1 VSHYLECETKID
13 SFSPQSRAFGFGE
26 RTMVFK
32 KRSENGGKIHE
43 DINTRGRP
51 LKKDQKTLTRREA
64 KDKEMLTLARKLKPG
79 AQVALKEA
87 LKILNND
94 KASEAAKLKAAEIY
108 LKYFHLTVDKLY
120 QPSGADELP
129 EEEMKIQ
136 DVQPDNRPVF
146 SLRMISDTDKEV
158 E

>member
-1 VSHYLECETKID
+1 
-13 SFSPQSRAFGFGE
+13 
-26 RTMVFK
+26 MVFK
-32 KRSENGGKIHE
+32 ARKDNGGQI
-43 DINTRGRP
+43 DSAINARGRP
-51 LKKDQKTLTRREA
+51 LKKDEKTLTRREA

-94 KASEAAKLKAAEIY
+94 KAGEAAKLKAAEIY

-129 EEEMKIQ
+129 EDQVEVS
-136 DVQPDNRPVF
+136 DVQPDNRPTF
-146 SLRMISDTDKEV
+146 SLRMINTELKEQS

>member
-1 VSHYLECETKID
+1 MPFVSTKD
-13 SFSPQSRAFGFGE
+13 
-26 RTMVFK
+26 
-32 KRSENGGKIHE
+32 NGGVPDK
-43 DINTRGRP
+43 NVNRKGRP
-51 LKKDQKTLTRREA
+51 LKKDTQTLTRREA

-129 EEEMKIQ
+129 EDQVEVT
-136 DVQPDNRPVF
+136 DVQPDNRPIF

>member
-1 VSHYLECETKID
+1 
-13 SFSPQSRAFGFGE
+13 
-26 RTMVFK
+26 MVFK
-32 KRSENGGKIHE
+32 KRSENGGQIHE
-43 DINTRGRP
+43 DINVKGRP
-51 LKKDQKTLTRREA
+51 LKKDQKSLTRREA

-108 LKYFHLTVDKLY
+108 LKYFTLTMDKLY
-120 QPSGADELP
+120 APSAADELP

-146 SLRMISDTDKEV
+146 SLKILHSEEDNE

>member
-1 VSHYLECETKID
+1 MPFISTKD
-13 SFSPQSRAFGFGE
+13 
-26 RTMVFK
+26 
-32 KRSENGGKIHE
+32 NGGVPDK
-43 DINTRGRP
+43 NVNRKGRP
-51 LKKDQKTLTRREA
+51 LKKDTQTLTRREA

-79 AQVALKEA
+79 AQIALKEA

-120 QPSGADELP
+120 AASGADEIP
-129 EEEMKIQ
+129 ESETKVE

-146 SLRMISDTDKEV
+146 SLKILNTEA
-158 E
+158 EPEN

>member
-1 VSHYLECETKID
+1 
-13 SFSPQSRAFGFGE
+13 
-26 RTMVFK
+26 MVFK
-32 KRSENGGKIHE
+32 ARKDNGGQI
-43 DINTRGRP
+43 DSAINTRGRP
-51 LKKDQKTLTRREA
+51 LKKDEKTLTRREA

-87 LKILNND
+87 LKILNNE

-129 EEEMKIQ
+129 EDQTKVE
-136 DVQPDNRPVF
+136 DVQPDGRPIF
-146 SLRMISDTDKEV
+146 SLRVVSNPEDI
-158 E
+158 

>member
-1 VSHYLECETKID
+1 MPFVSTKD
-13 SFSPQSRAFGFGE
+13 
-26 RTMVFK
+26 
-32 KRSENGGKIHE
+32 NGGVPDK
-43 DINTRGRP
+43 NVNRKGRP
-51 LKKDQKTLTRREA
+51 LKKDTQTLTRREA

-129 EEEMKIQ
+129 ESETKVE
-136 DVQPDNRPVF
+136 DVQPDNRPLF
-146 SLRMISDTDKEV
+146 SLKMLPQPEEKE

>member
-1 VSHYLECETKID
+1 
-13 SFSPQSRAFGFGE
+13 
-26 RTMVFK
+26 MVFK
-32 KRSENGGKIHE
+32 KRSENGGQIHE
-43 DINTRGRP
+43 DINVKGRP
-51 LKKDQKTLTRREA
+51 LKKDQKSLTRREA

-108 LKYFHLTVDKLY
+108 LKYFHLTVNTLY
-120 QPSGADELP
+120 APSAADEIP
-129 EEEMKIQ
+129 ESEMKVE

-146 SLRMISDTDKEV
+146 SLKILNTEA
-158 E
+158 EPEN

>member
-1 VSHYLECETKID
+1 
-13 SFSPQSRAFGFGE
+13 
-26 RTMVFK
+26 MVFK
-32 KRSENGGKIHE
+32 ARKDNGGQI
-43 DINTRGRP
+43 DSAINTRGRP
-51 LKKDQKTLTRREA
+51 LKKDEKTLTRREA

-94 KASEAAKLKAAEIY
+94 KASESAKLKAAEIY
-108 LKYFHLTVDKLY
+108 LKYFHLTVNTLY
-120 QPSGADELP
+120 APSAADELP

-136 DVQPDNRPVF
+136 DVQPDTRPIF
-146 SLRMISDTDKEV
+146 SLRMISDADKEV

>member
-1 VSHYLECETKID
+1 MPFISTKNN
-13 SFSPQSRAFGFGE
+13 GGE
-26 RTMVFK
+26 RD
-32 KRSENGGKIHE
+32 SN
-43 DINTRGRP
+43 INKLGRP
-51 LKKDQKTLTRREA
+51 LKKDEKTLTRREA

-120 QPSGADELP
+120 AASGADEIP
-129 EEEMKIQ
+129 ESETKVE

-146 SLRMISDTDKEV
+146 SLKILNTEA
-158 E
+158 EPEN

>member
-1 VSHYLECETKID
+1 
-13 SFSPQSRAFGFGE
+13 
-26 RTMVFK
+26 MVFK
-32 KRSENGGKIHE
+32 ARKDNGGQI
-43 DINTRGRP
+43 DSAINTRGRP
-51 LKKDQKTLTRREA
+51 LKKDEKTLTRREA

-129 EEEMKIQ
+129 EGQTKVE
-136 DVQPDNRPVF
+136 DVQPQHKPAF
-146 SLRMISDTDKEV
+146 SLHMLPPRTE
-158 E
+158 EE

>member
-1 VSHYLECETKID
+1 
-13 SFSPQSRAFGFGE
+13 
-26 RTMVFK
+26 MVFK
-32 KRSENGGKIHE
+32 ARKDNGGQI
-43 DINTRGRP
+43 DPAINKLGRP
-51 LKKDQKTLTRREA
+51 LKKDEKTLTRREA

-108 LKYFHLTVDKLY
+108 LKYFHLTVNTLY
-120 QPSGADELP
+120 APSAADEIP
-129 EEEMKIQ
+129 ESETKVE

-146 SLRMISDTDKEV
+146 SLKIIGNE
-158 E
+158 EQE

>member
-1 VSHYLECETKID
+1 
-13 SFSPQSRAFGFGE
+13 
-26 RTMVFK
+26 MVFK

-108 LKYFHLTVDKLY
+108 LKYFTLTMDKLY
-120 QPSGADELP
+120 APSGADELP
-129 EEEMKIQ
+129 EEQTKVE
-136 DVQPDNRPVF
+136 DVQPDNRPLF
-146 SLRMISDTDKEV
+146 SLKIIQNQE
-158 E
+158 EQE

>member
-1 VSHYLECETKID
+1 
-13 SFSPQSRAFGFGE
+13 
-26 RTMVFK
+26 MVFK
-32 KRSENGGKIHE
+32 KRSENGGQIHE
-43 DINTRGRP
+43 DINVKGRP

-108 LKYFHLTVDKLY
+108 FKYFHLTVDKLY

-129 EEEMKIQ
+129 EEQTKVE
-136 DVQPDNRPVF
+136 DVLPDNRPVF
-146 SLRMISDTDKEV
+146 SLKILNSDTDSES
-158 E
+158 

>member
-1 VSHYLECETKID
+1 
-13 SFSPQSRAFGFGE
+13 
-26 RTMVFK
+26 MVFK
-32 KRSENGGKIHE
+32 ARKDNGGQI
-43 DINTRGRP
+43 DSAINTRGRP
-51 LKKDQKTLTRREA
+51 LKKDEKTLTRREA

-129 EEEMKIQ
+129 ESETKVE
-136 DVQPDNRPVF
+136 DVQPDNWPVF
-146 SLRMISDTDKEV
+146 SLKIIQNPE
-158 E
+158 EQE

>member
-1 VSHYLECETKID
+1 
-13 SFSPQSRAFGFGE
+13 
-26 RTMVFK
+26 MVFK
-32 KRSENGGKIHE
+32 ARKDNGGQI
-43 DINTRGRP
+43 DSAINTRGRP
-51 LKKDQKTLTRREA
+51 LKKDEKTLTRREA

-129 EEEMKIQ
+129 EEEVKVEA
-136 DVQPDNRPVF
+136 VQPDNRPVF
-146 SLRMISDTDKEV
+146 SLKILNTEAEDNTE
-158 E
+158 

>member
-1 VSHYLECETKID
+1 
-13 SFSPQSRAFGFGE
+13 
-26 RTMVFK
+26 MVFK
-32 KRSENGGKIHE
+32 ARKDNGGQI
-43 DINTRGRP
+43 DSAINTRGRP
-51 LKKDQKTLTRREA
+51 LKKDEKTLTRREA
-64 KDKEMLTLARKLKPG
+64 KDKEMLTRARKLKPG

-129 EEEMKIQ
+129 EDQVEVS

-146 SLRMISDTDKEV
+146 SLKILNTEAEDNTE
-158 E
+158 

>member
-1 VSHYLECETKID
+1 
-13 SFSPQSRAFGFGE
+13 
-26 RTMVFK
+26 MVFK
-32 KRSENGGKIHE
+32 ARKDNGGQI
-43 DINTRGRP
+43 DSAINTRGRP
-51 LKKDQKTLTRREA
+51 LKKDEKTLTRREA

-87 LKILNND
+87 LKILNNE

-108 LKYFHLTVDKLY
+108 LKYFHLTVNTLY
-120 QPSGADELP
+120 APSAADEIP
-129 EEEMKIQ
+129 ESETKVE
-136 DVQPDNRPVF
+136 DVQPDTRPIF

>member
-1 VSHYLECETKID
+1 
-13 SFSPQSRAFGFGE
+13 
-26 RTMVFK
+26 MVFK
-32 KRSENGGKIHE
+32 KRSENGGQIHE
-43 DINTRGRP
+43 DINVKGRP
-51 LKKDQKTLTRREA
+51 LKKDQKSLTRREA

-129 EEEMKIQ
+129 EDQVEVT

-146 SLRMISDTDKEV
+146 SLKIIQNPE
-158 E
+158 EQE

>member
-1 VSHYLECETKID
+1 MPFVSTKD
-13 SFSPQSRAFGFGE
+13 
-26 RTMVFK
+26 
-32 KRSENGGKIHE
+32 NGGKR
-43 DINTRGRP
+43 DANINKLGRP
-51 LKKDQKTLTRREA
+51 LKKDEKSLTRREA

-87 LKILNND
+87 LKILNNE

-108 LKYFHLTVDKLY
+108 LKYFTLTMDKLY
-120 QPSGADELP
+120 APSAADELP

-146 SLRMISDTDKEV
+146 SLKILHSEEDNE

>member
-1 VSHYLECETKID
+1 MPFISTKD
-13 SFSPQSRAFGFGE
+13 
-26 RTMVFK
+26 
-32 KRSENGGKIHE
+32 NGGKR
-43 DINTRGRP
+43 DSNINKLGRP
-51 LKKDQKTLTRREA
+51 LKKDQKSLTRREA

-108 LKYFHLTVDKLY
+108 LKYFTLTMDKLY
-120 QPSGADELP
+120 APSGADELP

-136 DVQPDNRPVF
+136 EVQPDTRPVF
-146 SLRMISDTDKEV
+146 SLRMINTEPEEKE
-158 E
+158 

>member
-1 VSHYLECETKID
+1 
-13 SFSPQSRAFGFGE
+13 
-26 RTMVFK
+26 MVFK
-32 KRSENGGKIHE
+32 ARKDNGGQI
-43 DINTRGRP
+43 DSAINTRGRP
-51 LKKDQKTLTRREA
+51 LKKDEKTLTRREA

-129 EEEMKIQ
+129 EDQTKVE
-136 DVQPDNRPVF
+136 DVQPQHKPAF
-146 SLRMISDTDKEV
+146 SLHMLPPRTE
-158 E
+158 EE